1 MKVNAHIYLIS
12 ALIFAAWDVMS
23 GQPADSLLEERKV
36 KACEAVHAV
45 TSDPVFSQSVL
56 SICVMTGNG
65 DILAG
70 FNSQAMLVPA
80 SNMKL
85 LTTGAAIHTL
95 GKDYRFE
102 TRLGYKGEIHD
113 GTLSGDLYIIGGGD
127 PTLASKDSIATPV
140 EQTFAQW
147 ATMLTKA
154 GIRKI
159 DGHII
164 GDGRWF
170 EGMPEEE
177 SWVWND
183 IGTYFG
189 TGSSALMFYENMQ
202 SFAVSP
208 GNAPGSPVNIEPH
221 YPITPWMEFRY
232 NCTTGEKGTGDKLYM
247 YTSDLAPVA
256 EIRGTFGVDRG
267 RKRVDCSNKFPE
279 YTCAVYFADWLAKK
293 GITCTKGA
301 ADTKL
306 RPVPHERKDSLMII
320 GCTASPELDRI
331 ILATNRASNN
341 LYAETLFRSL
351 GKHCLGNATYE
362 KSALAVENILRSMRL
377 DTAKGLHIK
386 DGSGLSRQNYVS
398 SEFFCRFLEAMM
410 HSPAFEE
417 YVESLPHPGGE
428 GTLQFNLKNH
438 PADIRARIK
447 AKSGSM
453 NGIRCYSG
461 YIIPTQGA
469 KDETVIFSILTG
481 NCTSPSWK
489 VRPLLDKLMAELAG
503 LN

>member
-1 MKVNAHIYLIS
+1 
-12 ALIFAAWDVMS
+12 
-23 GQPADSLLEERKV
+23 
-36 KACEAVHAV
+36 
-45 TSDPVFSQSVL
+45 
-56 SICVMTGNG
+56 
-65 DILAG
+65 
-70 FNSQAMLVPA
+70 
-80 SNMKL
+80 
-85 LTTGAAIHTL
+85 
-95 GKDYRFE
+95 
-102 TRLGYKGEIHD
+102 
-113 GTLSGDLYIIGGGD
+113 
-127 PTLASKDSIATPV
+127 
-140 EQTFAQW
+140 
-147 ATMLTKA
+147 
-154 GIRKI
+154 
-159 DGHII
+159 
-164 GDGRWF
+164 
-170 EGMPEEE
+170 
-177 SWVWND
+177 
-183 IGTYFG
+183 
-189 TGSSALMFYENMQ
+189 
-202 SFAVSP
+202 
-208 GNAPGSPVNIEPH
+208 
-221 YPITPWMEFRY
+221 MEFRY

-362 KSALAVENILRSMRL
+362 KSALAVENILRSMGL

-438 PADIRARIK
+438 PAEIRARIK